1 MGGEARVEAPTEG
14 ASMWMGRAGAREGT
28 LRLTLTITM
37 ASVAC
42 TGLADAALLPEM
54 ESFPLSLFQ
63 VISTPP

>member
-1 MGGEARVEAPTEG
+1 MDGQ
-14 ASMWMGRAGAREGT
+14 GREPGREGT